1 MPSSRR
7 AVQLSATKRPAEP
20 RGSAS
25 RNTVLVPSMQG
36 TLGSIDIAIVV
47 VYLAAI
53 VGMSYLFAR
62 RQQTGEDY
70 FLAGR
75 RMGGLTLA
83 TSILANQ
90 ASAVSLVGAPAFVA
104 LREGGGL
111 RWLQYELAVPLAML
125 VLIAVILP
133 ALRSV
138 PGSSIYQ
145 YVERRFGRPTRQAL
159 AGSFLVSRG
168 LSLGVILYASALVV
182 STSIG
187 WPIAWSILAIGV
199 FSVAYT
205 SLGGLA
211 ADIWSDVVQ
220 FVLLWGGTLVAAVY
234 VAVHGGREVIDAI
247 PLARAEPFVLDASG
261 LRDGTT
267 FALWPMLFGGLFL
280 YLSYYGCD
288 QSQAQRLLA
297 ARSDADAR
305 RALVWNGLL
314 RFPLVLTYCV
324 FGLLLAGLLRVD
336 PAFAELMATRPA
348 DSLVP
353 TFMMSYLPSGLR
365 GLLLAAILAAAMSS
379 IDSALNSLAAVTL
392 EDVVGIAPER
402 QGVWLSRLTSLAWG
416 GFAVLSGLVFARSG
430 SGVLEL
436 INQVGSAF
444 YGPVLAVFT
453 LGILAPRL
461 KGNAA
466 LVGLV
471 AGLVANLA
479 LARLAPGVSWLWWN
493 PAGFAV
499 ACVAALVVGR
509 VAPRLELA
517 QWPRLEA
524 RVLIGAFLVML
535 AILIGVSASAG

>member
-1 MPSSRR
+1 MD
-7 AVQLSATKRPAEP
+7 ATLSALD
-20 RGSAS
+20 
-25 RNTVLVPSMQG
+25 V
-36 TLGSIDIAIVV
+36 AIVV
-47 VYLAAI
+47 VYLAGV
-53 VGMSYLFAR
+53 VGMSYGFAR
-62 RQQTGEDY
+62 KQRTGEDY

-75 RMGGLTLA
+75 NVRAIPLA
-83 TSILANQ
+83 LSILANQ

-104 LREGGGL
+104 LRDGGGL
-111 RWLQYELAVPLAML
+111 RWLQYELALPIAML
-125 VLIAVILP
+125 VLIVVFLP

-138 PGSSIYQ
+138 PGSSIYA
-145 YVERRFGRPTRQAL
+145 YVETRFGRPTRQAL
-159 AGSFLVSRG
+159 AGSFLLSRG

-182 STSIG
+182 STALG
-187 WPIAWSILAIGV
+187 WPITWSILAIGV

-211 ADIWSDVVQ
+211 ADIWSDVAQ
-220 FVLLWGGTLVAAVY
+220 FVLLWGGVFVAAAY
-234 VAVHGGREVIDAI
+234 VFVHGGRDVIDAI
-247 PLARAEPFVLDASG
+247 PLARAEPFVLGATG

-267 FALWPMLFGGLFL
+267 FALWPMLFGGVFL

-297 ARSDADAR
+297 ARTDGDAR

-336 PAFAELMATRPA
+336 ASFAAQMASKPV

-353 TFMMSYLPSGLR
+353 TFMMTYLPSGLR
-365 GLLLAAILAAAMSS
+365 GLLVAAILAAAMSS

-392 EDVVGIAPER
+392 EDIAGIAPER
-402 QGVWLSRLTSLAWG
+402 QGVWLSRFTSLVWG
-416 GFAVLSGLVFARSG
+416 LFAVVSGFVFARSG

-453 LGILAPRL
+453 LAIVAPGLRNN
-461 KGNAA
+461 GA

-471 AGLVANLA
+471 SGLVANLA

-493 PAGFAV
+493 PAGFFV
-499 ACVAALVVGR
+499 TCIVALVVGR
-509 VAPRLELA
+509 RLPVLTLA
-517 QWPRLEA
+517 TWPSVEV
-524 RVLIGAFLVML
+524 RVLVGAFIAMI
-535 AILIGVSASAG
+535 AILIGASALAG

>member
-1 MPSSRR
+1 MN
-7 AVQLSATKRPAEP
+7 ATLS
-20 RGSAS
+20 
-25 RNTVLVPSMQG
+25 
-36 TLGSIDIAIVV
+36 TLDIVIVV

-53 VGMSYLFAR
+53 VWMSFEFAR

-75 RMGGLTLA
+75 SMRAMPLA
-83 TSILANQ
+83 ISILANQ

-125 VLIAVILP
+125 VLIVVFLP

-138 PGSSIYQ
+138 PGSSIYA
-145 YVERRFGRPTRQAL
+145 YVEQRFGRPTRQAL
-159 AGSFLVSRG
+159 AGSFLLSRG

-182 STSIG
+182 TAGIG
-187 WPIAWSILAIGV
+187 WPIAWSLLAVGL

-211 ADIWSDVVQ
+211 ADIWSDVMQ
-220 FVLLWGGTLVAAVY
+220 FVLLSGGTLVAAVY
-234 VAVHGGREVIDAI
+234 LAVSGGRELIEAI
-247 PLARAEPFVLDASG
+247 PLERAEPFVLNATG
-261 LRDGTT
+261 LGDGTT

-280 YLSYYGCD
+280 YMSYYGCD

-297 ARSDADAR
+297 ARSDSDAR
-305 RALVWNGLL
+305 RALMWNGLL

-336 PAFAELMATRPA
+336 ASFAAQMASRPV

-353 TFMMSYLPSGLR
+353 TFMMTYLPVGFR

-392 EDVVGIAPER
+392 EDVAGIPPER
-402 QGVWLSRLTSLAWG
+402 QSVWLSRGTSLVWG
-416 GFAVLSGLVFARSG
+416 LFAIGSGLFFARSG

-444 YGPVLAVFT
+444 YGPVLAVFA

-461 KGNAA
+461 KGGAV
-466 LVGLV
+466 LIGLA
-471 AGLVANLA
+471 AGLVGNLA
-479 LARLAPGVSWLWWN
+479 LARFAPGVSWLWWN
-493 PAGFAV
+493 PAGFCV
-499 ACVAALVVGR
+499 ACGVALASGR
-509 VAPRLELA
+509 VAPRLDLVS
-517 QWPRLEA
+517 WPRRES
-524 RVLIGAFLVML
+524 RILIAAFIVMV
-535 AILIGVSASAG
+535 AILVGASAMAG